1 MTDSTVVE
9 PVTGYAYIP
18 TRLIRSCVLST
29 REIAVVLA
37 LAGRVDENNECV
49 VTQHTIASDSGCSV
63 STVHRA
69 LTDLEHKGLVVRE
82 DRFHERG
89 GRAPSVYRLEWG
101 EYAPENQH

>member
-18 TRLIRSCVLST
+18 TRLIRSHVLAT
-29 REIAVVLA
+29 REIAVLLA
-37 LAGRVDENNECV
+37 LAGRVDENNECEL
-49 VTQHTIASDSGCSV
+49 TQRTIASDSGCSV
-63 STVHRA
+63 STTQRA